1 MNMRQPDHST
11 LRELLYLEP
20 DGELN
25 AGDRSRLY
33 QHLDICSDC
42 RRERQEL
49 AVFNELMKD
58 SAILVDEPFTHKV
71 MEGLPA
77 AGWETRSPRTWLAA
91 LAVALLLA
99 VGAALL
105 IGTASEAVVST
116 LPLAAASA
124 VWELLSSSVLA
135 GSGLMAASWKGLGI
149 AFQEVL
155 GRSVWNMIAF
165 GVIVICLDLLLLR
178 YLLRS
183 PVAEARLDHEQD
195 S

>member
-1 MNMRQPDHST
+1 MNMRQPDHIT
-11 LRELLYLEP
+11 FRELLYLEP

-25 AGDRSRLY
+25 AGDRSRLK
-33 QHLDICSDC
+33 QHLAVCADC

-49 AVFNELMKD
+49 TVFNELMKD
-58 SAILVDEPFTHKV
+58 STIPVDEPFTQKV

-77 AGWETRSPRTWLAA
+77 AGWETRSPRTWVAA
-91 LAVALLLA
+91 LAVVLLLA
-99 VGAALL
+99 IGAAML
-105 IGTASEAVVST
+105 IGTASEDVVST

-124 VWELLSSSVLA
+124 VWELLTSSALA
-135 GSGLMAASWKGLGI
+135 GAGMMAASWKGLGI

-165 GVIVICLDLLLLR
+165 GVIVVCLDLLLLR

-183 PVAEARLDHEQD
+183 PVAEAKVDHERD

>member
-1 MNMRQPDHST
+1 MNMRQPDHIT
-11 LRELLYLEP
+11 FRELLYLEP

-25 AGDRSRLY
+25 AGDRSRLK
-33 QHLDICSDC
+33 QHLDVCSDC

-49 AVFNELMKD
+49 AVFGELVND
-58 SAILVDEPFTHKV
+58 SAIPVGEPFTQKV
-71 MEGLPA
+71 MEDLPA

-99 VGAALL
+99 VGAAML
-105 IGTASEAVVST
+105 IGTANEDVVSS

-124 VWELLSSSVLA
+124 VWELLSSSALA
-135 GSGLMAASWKGLGI
+135 GAGMMAASWKGLGI

-165 GVIVICLDLLLLR
+165 GVIVISLDLLLLR

-183 PVAEARLDHEQD
+183 SAAESRANHEED